1 MILDVI
7 DFKGF
12 FLSTEDQRLS
22 TTFQVTFSYPLLIVF
37 PVFIIIIITI
47 IIIVIIVVVIIST
60 IETIRCKIWVTSN

>member
-7 DFKGF
+7 DSKGF

-37 PVFIIIIITI
+37 PVFIIIITI

-60 IETIRCKIWVTSN
+60 IETVRCKIWVTSN

>member
-7 DFKGF
+7 DSKGF

-37 PVFIIIIITI
+37 PVFIIIITI
-47 IIIVIIVVVIIST
+47 IIIVIVVVVIST

>member
-7 DFKGF
+7 DSKGF

-37 PVFIIIIITI
+37 PVFIIIVTI
-47 IIIVIIVVVIIST
+47 IIIVIVVVVIST